1 MFGSEKYSEEDSSV
15 GDTVITSGVNFGET
29 RSRICRN
36 SLLFLYLYKDLQWS
50 KNKSYEYAKRIW
62 EWWAGRKQGRGQ
74 WKLGQI
80 LGEDEVGVCRALHL
94 EGNVEASPFSML
106 VLIESLCGQVPMC
119 HTCGQRTTEGSQCSL
134 YVHSGDQ
141 TQLIQPGG
149 KCLYLLSHLTSQKSS
164 FMKLELQGPFCHLPT
179 VWGIVENLSF
189 LPVNCQQYLCYSLLF
204 GSICR
209 KKLLHSLAYQQ

>member
-106 VLIESLCGQVPMC
+106 VLIEKACVGRCPCATRVVRGQLRGVSVLFMCILGIKLSSSSLVASAC
-119 HTCGQRTTEGSQCSL
+119 TCWAISPAR
-134 YVHSGDQ
+134 
-141 TQLIQPGG
+141 
-149 KCLYLLSHLTSQKSS
+149 KALLWS
-164 FMKLELQGPFCHLPT
+164 
-179 VWGIVENLSF
+179 
-189 LPVNCQQYLCYSLLF
+189 
-204 GSICR
+204 
-209 KKLLHSLAYQQ
+209 